1 MAILILDNIDDA
13 IVEALK
19 QRAARHGSSV
29 DAEHRKILEKVLLHP
44 KARSFIDV
52 LREIPDVGND
62 EDFERVQP
70 NPTAQVPDV
79 LD

>member
-1 MAILILDNIDDA
+1 MASLTIDNIDDA

-19 QRAARHGSSV
+19 QRAVFHGSSV
-29 DAEHRKILEKVLLHP
+29 EAEHRKILERVLLHP

-52 LREIPDVGND
+52 LREIPDVGRD

-70 NPTAQVPDV
+70 TSASQVSDV